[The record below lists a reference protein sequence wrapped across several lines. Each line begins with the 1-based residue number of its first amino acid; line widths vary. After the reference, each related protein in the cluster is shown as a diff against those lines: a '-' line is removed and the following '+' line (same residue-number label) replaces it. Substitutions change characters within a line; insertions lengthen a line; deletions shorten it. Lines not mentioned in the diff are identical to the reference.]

1 MLFRKDHTKEKIEV
15 PPTNP
20 EVDIDNETVPHIKK
34 FERQTED
41 STTKQAA
48 VEQSKRIFGPFRQT
62 PRVEK
67 SSFIKSQEKSFL
79 QTRKEVDEQD

>member
-1 MLFRKDHTKEKIEV
+1 MLFRKDQTKDKIEV
-15 PPTNP
+15 PLTSPDVN
-20 EVDIDNETVPHIKK
+20 IDNETFPHIKK

-41 STTKQAA
+41 STKAEAA
-48 VEQSKRIFGPFRQT
+48 VEQSRRIFGPFRQT

-79 QTRKEVDEQD
+79 QARKERNEQD